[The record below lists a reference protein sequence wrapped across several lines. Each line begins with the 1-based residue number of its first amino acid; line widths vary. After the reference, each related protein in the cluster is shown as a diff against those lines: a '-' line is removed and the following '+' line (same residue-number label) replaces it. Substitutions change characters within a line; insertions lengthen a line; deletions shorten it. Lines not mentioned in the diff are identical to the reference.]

1 MAREGA
7 VAVGI
12 NRQQQSRVSL
22 IIVNAIGERLYGM
35 LGDEKRDVWGRG
47 RSFRCDGGERV
58 LSETRESKKASKEA
72 SSQGKARWEG
82 NSKVEGALGWRVQ
95 KVDG

>member
-7 VAVGI
+7 VAVEI

-35 LGDEKRDVWGRG
+35 LGDEKRDV
-47 RSFRCDGGERV
+47 
-58 LSETRESKKASKEA
+58 
-72 SSQGKARWEG
+72 
-82 NSKVEGALGWRVQ
+82 
-95 KVDG
+95 